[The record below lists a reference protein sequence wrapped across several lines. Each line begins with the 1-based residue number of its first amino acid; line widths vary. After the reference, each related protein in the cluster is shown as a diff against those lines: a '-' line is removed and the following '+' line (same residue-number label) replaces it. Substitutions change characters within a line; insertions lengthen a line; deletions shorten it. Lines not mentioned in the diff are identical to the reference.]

1 MEKVY
6 NEEWMKDILG
16 RSKEA
21 MDDSSGSLPEI
32 DWVQY
37 KKGFKKSITF
47 KLMPANMKENNV
59 FSAIVA
65 THWIQM
71 PDGKTKRFI
80 CPEETVHLKGQ
91 HVKCP
96 VKSCSKNTCLASLS
110 QRITYFFAEP
120 FFPHKAPI
128 NTLKN

>member
-37 KKGFKKSITF
+37 KKGFKKGENILTF
-47 KLMPANMKENNV
+47 LLLFQRNFTIFDLSENN
-59 FSAIVA
+59 FYGIS
-65 THWIQM
+65 
-71 PDGKTKRFI
+71 FFF
-80 CPEETVHLKGQ
+80 
-91 HVKCP
+91 
-96 VKSCSKNTCLASLS
+96 
-110 QRITYFFAEP
+110 RI
-120 FFPHKAPI
+120 
-128 NTLKN
+128 